1 MKKTGLLLC
10 YTSSI
15 LMFIGGLGDQFILN
29 YLDVHLNYLGNP
41 QDSELLNKAEKLS
54 MLMLHSAGGG
64 LMSAGISMFA
74 LTHFG
79 IKNDQSWSRWT
90 FVVVA
95 LIAQGINGYGM
106 YSAGSH
112 FWYPIGV
119 LIFALSGFGLMNMQT
134 NNQLIPNN
142 QD

>member
-1 MKKTGLLLC
+1 MKRTGLILC

-15 LMFIGGLGDQFILN
+15 LMFIGGLGDQFIFS

-41 QDSELLNKAEKLS
+41 EYSELLSKAESLS

-64 LMSAGISMFA
+64 LMCAGISMFT

-79 IKNDQSWSRWT
+79 IKTNQSWSTWT
-90 FVVVA
+90 FIIVA

-112 FWYPIGV
+112 FWYPILV
-119 LIFALSGFGLMNMQT
+119 LTLSIFGFGLIKANSSKIT
-134 NNQLIPNN
+134 TKTYN
-142 QD
+142 

>member
-1 MKKTGLLLC
+1 MKKTALSLL
-10 YTSSI
+10 YISSV

-29 YLDVHLNYLGNP
+29 YLEVHLNYLGNP
-41 QDSELLNKAEKLS
+41 PDSDLLRSAESLS

-74 LTHFG
+74 LTHFA
-79 IKNDQSWSRWT
+79 IRKNQSWARWT
-90 FVVVA
+90 YIIVA

-112 FWYPIGV
+112 YWYPILV
-119 LIFALSGFGLMNMQT
+119 LSLALFGFLLMSSISN
-134 NNQLIPNN
+134 PE
-142 QD
+142 